1 MSADYYK
8 IKCPQKELFNNSE
21 FIYIIVNNCIDHCI
35 VLDKDFNYIIGYSEF
50 ENDNDD
56 MLTEKDIK
64 LIELTE
70 NYFND
75 YNIVDL
81 TQEELRN
88 LINYRFNQEK

>member
-35 VLDKDFNYIIGYSEF
+35 VLDKDFNYLIGYSEF

-56 MLTEKDIK
+56 ILTENEFK

-81 TQEELRN
+81 SQEELRR
-88 LINYRFNQEK
+88 LINYRFNQGK